1 MSETFEKLRMLVTFV
16 QVNQDENLD
25 DRIEMISEDIKNT
38 YDVRSDLFV
47 FKKMNRNEDTFITFK
62 AHVQEGQVQLDNT
75 KFINWKP
82 QTNTFYTINA
92 LNYLIMGET
101 GEKDV
106 AHQVNWARHRNKL
119 IMLRQ
124 SREVEG
130 RKELSEYKI
139 RRYARILKDGTWNR
153 YNNNHDSDGDR

>member
-1 MSETFEKLRMLVTFV
+1 
-16 QVNQDENLD
+16 
-25 DRIEMISEDIKNT
+25 
-38 YDVRSDLFV
+38 
-47 FKKMNRNEDTFITFK
+47 
-62 AHVQEGQVQLDNT
+62 
-75 KFINWKP
+75 
-82 QTNTFYTINA
+82 
-92 LNYLIMGET
+92 MGET

-139 RRYARILKDGTWNR
+139 RRYARILEDGTWNR
-153 YNNNHDSDGDR
+153 YNNNHDSDGDK

>member
-75 KFINWKP
+75 KFIN
-82 QTNTFYTINA
+82 
-92 LNYLIMGET
+92 
-101 GEKDV
+101 
-106 AHQVNWARHRNKL
+106 
-119 IMLRQ
+119 
-124 SREVEG
+124 
-130 RKELSEYKI
+130 
-139 RRYARILKDGTWNR
+139 
-153 YNNNHDSDGDR
+153 